1 MKLSLSITD
10 VALGAINRVM
20 SLLSDALRSVP
31 RMKHITTLTPSGA
44 PIYTSSVAGDPV
56 FVKHAWGTVP
66 TSFIATSYG
75 DTRIY
80 ATAEDRAK
88 WDANTIVV
96 RGSAA
101 SVRIELTLIAHE
113 DA

>member
-1 MKLSLSITD
+1 MKVNLTVTD
-10 VALGAINRVM
+10 NSVPAINRKMV
-20 SLLSDALRSVP
+20 DAQEAFRSVP
-31 RMKHITTLTPSGA
+31 RMKHVTTLTPSGA

-66 TSFIATSYG
+66 TSFVATSYG

-80 ATAEDRAK
+80 ATTEDRAK